1 MERAVIL
8 CKLDKSLF
16 ESWPSVGIHRQKS
29 LFTVYISN
37 FVTVFLLELFIKPV
51 GPIKCEKILRG
62 VIFKIQPLKEP
73 VNFQQYDLC
82 TNFKSTPQR
91 HVKSPTF

>member
-37 FVTVFLLELFIKPV
+37 FVTVFFIRIVYQTSRSHKM
-51 GPIKCEKILRG
+51 
-62 VIFKIQPLKEP
+62 
-73 VNFQQYDLC
+73 
-82 TNFKSTPQR
+82 
-91 HVKSPTF
+91 